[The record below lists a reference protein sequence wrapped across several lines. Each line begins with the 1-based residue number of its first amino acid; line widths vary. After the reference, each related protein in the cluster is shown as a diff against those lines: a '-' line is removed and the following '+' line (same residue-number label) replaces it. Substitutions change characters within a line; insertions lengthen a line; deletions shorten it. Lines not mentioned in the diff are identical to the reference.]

1 MERTL
6 RNPLPYFEEFHGG
19 AIPTTAAVVGYPWVL
34 RDTSA
39 AGAPTIAF
47 ATPTSAGLTLGELSF
62 TMSATSEA
70 TVLGLDFN
78 DVRSWN
84 IDRLQQV
91 EFGLRVNQTNNATTR
106 LAFGVGAAYNADPQA
121 QTAHCQFRLTG
132 NNVVRIAGRDS
143 ASNVEQTTTTTL
155 VANTNYQFVIDFG
168 RGKSNIQFFVGTY
181 GGPRNLVNTAT
192 PISVINSTDSLQPF
206 ILMTKAS
213 GTQTDAFVLD
223 YVKAEFKR

>member
-1 MERTL
+1 MERNI
-6 RNPLPYFEEFHGG
+6 RNPQFFLDEFYGG

-34 RDTSA
+34 RDASP

-47 ATPTSAGLTLGELSF
+47 GNPTSASPTIGELSF
-62 TMSATSEA
+62 AMSATSEA

-78 DVRSWN
+78 DVRAWN

-91 EFGLRVNQTNNATTR
+91 EFGLRISQTNNATTR
-106 LAFGVGAAYNADPQA
+106 LAFGVGAAYNADPTA

-143 ASNVEQTTTTTL
+143 ANNVEQTTTFTL
-155 VANTNYQFVIDFG
+155 VANTNYQFVIDFS
-168 RGKSNIQFFVGTY
+168 RGKSNIQFYVGTY
-181 GGPRNLVNTAT
+181 GGPRTNLSTAT
-192 PISVINSTDSLQPF
+192 AISVANSTDALQPF